1 MNPGQARVEVAP
13 ETTDTPLPAEV
24 LATLTEI
31 GEGVNSSLDLDE
43 VLARTAA
50 LIKRHI
56 DYEIFGVLMVE
67 GGGAYLKHCFSIGY
81 PRELVD
87 NMRVPVGK
95 GITGTAAA
103 TGYPVRVSDT
113 SKDDRYIAAIEN
125 VRSEL
130 AVPLMLQGKCVGVL
144 DIQSRHL
151 DYFTPEQQSILTL
164 LASRLAVA
172 IENARL
178 YQKERTQAETLLL
191 LNEVGRE
198 TSSILDVEELL
209 RRAAEQIKRVI
220 DYQILSL
227 MLYDEKQK
235 VFRHRID
242 VKHGQHVQGKLR
254 VAVSEGIVGAAATL
268 KAPVRVPDVSADP
281 RYLMVNPETR
291 SELAIPMIH
300 KGQVIGV
307 LDLESPQ
314 LNYFTEDH
322 VQTLSIL
329 AANLA
334 VSLENARLYEKLAR
348 DEARLERDLQAAKR
362 IQGALLQ
369 PVPSED
375 YGLDMAARYLSAR
388 EVCGDLYEFLR
399 YGPQQLGIALGDV
412 SGKGTAAALYG
423 AVAIGIMRSLSPQKL
438 QPADILKQMNQI
450 IGERRIEGR
459 FMTAC
464 FATWQ
469 KGKQKLRVANAGQSQ
484 PLLYKDGHCEKIEL
498 TGFPL
503 GIFEEVNYDEWN
515 GVLEPG
521 EILVF
526 HSDGIAEST
535 NPEGQFFGTEKLR
548 KLIEQHHEL
557 QAAELADKILREV
570 DWFTQNAPLADDRTL
585 VIAKVR

>member
-1 MNPGQARVEVAP
+1 MNPTDEN
-13 ETTDTPLPAEV
+13 TTATALDGGAEV
-24 LATLTEI
+24 SAELLSTMAEI
-31 GEGVNSSLDLDE
+31 AEEVNSSLDLDE

-56 DYEIFGVLMVE
+56 DYEIFGVLMIE
-67 GGGAYLKHCFSIGY
+67 GRYLRHRFSIGY
-81 PRELVD
+81 PRELAD
-87 NMRVPVGK
+87 NLRVPLGQ

-103 TGYPVRVSDT
+103 TGHSVRVSDT
-113 SKDDRYIAAIEN
+113 SKDARYINAIDS

-151 DYFTPEQQSILTL
+151 DYFTRDQQKILTV

-178 YQKERTQAETLLL
+178 FQKVSAQADTLLL
-191 LNEVGRE
+191 LSEVGRE
-198 TSSILDVEELL
+198 TGAILEVEELL
-209 RRAAEQIKRVI
+209 RRAAEQTKRVI
-220 DYQILSL
+220 DYQILSI
-227 MLYDEKQK
+227 MLYDEEQK
-235 VFRHRID
+235 VFRHRVD
-242 VKHGQHVQGKLR
+242 VKHGHRVQGKLR
-254 VAVSEGIVGAAATL
+254 ATASEGIVGAAATL
-268 KAPVRVPDVSADP
+268 KEPVLVPDVTVDP
-281 RYLMVNPETR
+281 RYVMMNPETR
-291 SELAIPMIH
+291 SELAIPMMH
-300 KGQVIGV
+300 KGKVIGV

-334 VSLENARLYEKLAR
+334 VSLENARLYEQLAR

-362 IQGALLQ
+362 IQGALLR
-369 PVPSED
+369 PVPTED
-375 YGLDMAARYLSAR
+375 YGLEMAARYLSAR

-423 AVAIGIMRSLSPQKL
+423 AVAIGIMRSLAPQKL
-438 QPADILKQMNQI
+438 QPAEMLKQMNQLV
-450 IGERRIEGR
+450 GERRIEGR

-469 KGKQKLRVANAGQSQ
+469 KGRQKLRVANAGQSQ
-484 PLLYKDGHCEKIEL
+484 PLLYKDGRCGKIEL

-503 GIFEEVNYDEWN
+503 GIFEQTTYDEWS
-515 GVLEPG
+515 VTLESG
-521 EILVF
+521 NILVF
-526 HSDGIAEST
+526 HSDGIAEAM
-535 NPEGQFFGTEKLR
+535 NNEGQFFGTTR
-548 KLIEQHHEL
+548 IMKLIEEQHE
-557 QAAELADKILREV
+557 ASATEIADRILSEV
-570 DWFTQNAPLADDRTL
+570 DWFTHSAPLADDRTL
-585 VIAKVR
+585 VVAKVR